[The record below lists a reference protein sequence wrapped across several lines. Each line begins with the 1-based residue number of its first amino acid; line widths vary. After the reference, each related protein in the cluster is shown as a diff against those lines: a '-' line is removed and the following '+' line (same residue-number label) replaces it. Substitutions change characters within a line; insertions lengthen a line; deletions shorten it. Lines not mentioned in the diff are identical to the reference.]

1 MVIKTI
7 QFGPRRND
15 ELVKNRAKSDW
26 GAILVGSKVEQH
38 RPRCA
43 SAYSLELV
51 ERRRMSQ
58 SVQTF
63 VRRETRL
70 RYLFY

>member
-1 MVIKTI
+1 MLIT
-7 QFGPRRND
+7 
-15 ELVKNRAKSDW
+15 
-26 GAILVGSKVEQH
+26 SKVAQH

-63 VRRETRL
+63 VRREDAPALPFFIKYYTIHSL
-70 RYLFY
+70 NLVIC